1 MSIDWSKAPEG
12 ATHYYTRGSTP
23 WRDLSGE
30 NWKWFSNGKW
40 YSDNAVHSS
49 VDRSSQGFLER
60 RCAELIPRP
69 IDAAKSAAD
78 ERLQHIRNACS
89 AINSKIERYNVSID
103 CSAAMRATVEAMI
116 DAGYRKFEIVEEDV

>member
-1 MSIDWSKAPEG
+1 MNIDWNKAPEG
-12 ATHYYTRGSTP
+12 ATHYYTRGDTP

-40 YSDNAVHSS
+40 YSDNSVSS
-49 VDRSSQGFLER
+49 WVDRSSQGFLER

-69 IDAAKSAAD
+69 VAQS
-78 ERLQHIRNACS
+78 
-89 AINSKIERYNVSID
+89 VSD
-103 CSAAMRATVEAMI
+103 PKRQAVEEIIKVLRSSTGCGWFSLAETLY